1 MGSDPQGSFKTHANY
16 LRALAYLAQ
25 GGPALFGFDYKDLA
39 GRVET
44 SGVLASSPDIT
55 GVDLDQVKRSLSN
68 AWGTEYLMDVAASV
82 IADDE
87 LVALSNNW
95 GVVQG
100 YYAGYHAVQALAV
113 SKKFL
118 RPDSHPKTQNHYHD
132 LWTNRPIQ
140 LAPWTLGAGNGA
152 YRNLPSGHTADETLH
167 PWSSCNRTTC
177 WDLACKALRT
187 TREDAVTEALA
198 RKREAKK
205 RLRRQAWHKE
215 ERERL
220 AKGRK
225 PRKSG
230 PPNALPRLTKKE
242 KTDVSAGVREA
253 TLLDYLYRLR
263 IKTNYVDSDMF
274 TDGPEDGAES
284 WQVRSDVGLITA
296 GTMLVHEL
304 TIGSGLGFDRLVG
317 WAEEWVKRNLPAG
330 ASSGLAGRLPA
341 ISDFV

>member
-1 MGSDPQGSFKTHANY
+1 MGSDPKGSFKTHANY
-16 LRALAYLAQ
+16 LRALAYLVQ
-25 GGPALFGFDYKDLA
+25 DGPALFGFDYKDLA
-39 GRVET
+39 DRVEAC
-44 SGVLASSPDIT
+44 GVLAATPDST
-55 GVDLDQVKRSLSN
+55 GVDLEQVKRSLSN
-68 AWGTEYLMDVAASV
+68 AWGTEYLMDVAESV
-82 IADDE
+82 VADDE

-113 SKKFL
+113 AKKFP
-118 RPDSHPKTQNHYHD
+118 RPDSHPKTQNQYHAF
-132 LWTNRPIQ
+132 WTNRPIE

-152 YRNLPSGHTADETLH
+152 YCNVPCAHTVDEMLH
-167 PWSSCNRTTC
+167 PWSGCNRTTC

-187 TREDAVTEALA
+187 TREDAVADALA
-198 RKREAKK
+198 RKRDAKK
-205 RLRRQAWHKE
+205 RLRRQAWNKE

-230 PPNALPRLTKKE
+230 PPTALPHLTKKE
-242 KTDVSAGVREA
+242 KAQVFAGVREA
-253 TLLDYLYRLR
+253 TFLDYLYRLR

-284 WQVRSDVGLITA
+284 WQVRADVGLITA

-304 TIGSGLGFDRLVG
+304 TVGSLLGFPRLVD
-317 WAEEWVKRNLPAG
+317 WAEDWSSRNLPAG
-330 ASSGLAGRLPA
+330 ASSGVAGRLPVIRA
-341 ISDFV
+341 FV